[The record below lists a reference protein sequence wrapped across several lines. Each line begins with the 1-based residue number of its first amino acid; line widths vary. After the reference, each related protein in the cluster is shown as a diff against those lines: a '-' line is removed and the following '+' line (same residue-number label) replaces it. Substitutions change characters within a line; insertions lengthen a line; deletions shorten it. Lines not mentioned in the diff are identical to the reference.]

1 MLNIYQYIN
10 FGDENRRR
18 KNRIWQKATAY
29 SEKGYE
35 NNERLKLKS

>member
-18 KNRIWQKATAY
+18 KNTVWQKATAY
-29 SEKGYE
+29 GEKGYE